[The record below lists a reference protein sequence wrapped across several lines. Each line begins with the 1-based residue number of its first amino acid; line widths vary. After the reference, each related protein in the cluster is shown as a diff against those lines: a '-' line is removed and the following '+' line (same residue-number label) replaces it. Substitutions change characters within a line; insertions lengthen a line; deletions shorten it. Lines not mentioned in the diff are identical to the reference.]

1 MIGVFQRLGHRE
13 TLPGF
18 LAWSVFAVI
27 VMHGSAFGLTAGIVM
42 ARLPVYTAI
51 ATILL
56 GVMMGRDVA
65 KRGVGL
71 ASAVVALNAL
81 PVAIAGALVTAFA
94 PQLGWPLLGAPLFL
108 ALGAAVGITQQR
120 RRAGYQNPGSAVAG
134 AAAAF
139 AVFAVGAWFS
149 LGAMDARLGQ
159 GVIEVR
165 SYLAEY
171 DCLDPQR
178 ARLAEAI
185 HSLGSENN
193 RARIESA
200 LGSGD
205 TFHAPPCKP

>member
-1 MIGVFQRLGHRE
+1 MIRILQRLGHRE
-13 TLPGF
+13 TVLGF
-18 LAWSVFAVI
+18 VGWSVFAVI
-27 VMHGSAFGLTAGIVM
+27 VMHASASLLAAGIVHGTI
-42 ARLPVYTAI
+42 PVYTAI

-56 GVMMGRDVA
+56 GVVMGRDVA
-65 KRGVGL
+65 RRGAGL
-71 ASAVVALNAL
+71 AFVFVALNAL
-81 PVAIAGALVTAFA
+81 PVAIAGAVVTALA

-108 ALGAAVGITQQR
+108 AVGATIGVVLQR
-120 RRAGYQNPGSAVAG
+120 QRGGYQNPGSTVAG

-139 AVFAVGAWFS
+139 AVFAVGAWLA

-178 ARLAEAI
+178 ARLAAAI

-193 RARIESA
+193 RTRIENV